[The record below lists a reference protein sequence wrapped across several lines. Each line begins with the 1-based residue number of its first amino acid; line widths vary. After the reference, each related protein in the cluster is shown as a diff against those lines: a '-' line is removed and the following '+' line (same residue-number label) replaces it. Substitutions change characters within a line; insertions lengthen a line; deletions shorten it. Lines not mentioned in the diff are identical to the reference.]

1 VNGLVQF
8 GLTVFVTPLEAD
20 ESEVSMGMKILIGYD
35 GSESADAALDDLR
48 MAGLPRETE
57 ALIVSVGEVLTPPL
71 PPSNE
76 MAGQPLASQRMAS
89 AIAQAQ
95 SQKAQAVKEAEEL
108 AAKASER
115 VRSYFP
121 DWEVR
126 AEGIA
131 GWPSSELI
139 RRADEWKADLVVVGS
154 QGRSA
159 VGQFILGSVSKNV
172 VTDSHHSVRVARG
185 AVGKKSSPM
194 PRVMIGVDGSPEAE
208 RAVRAVGWRVWPDG
222 TEVRIITVDD
232 GTSPAR
238 IARVLPTAAAMII
251 DRNEETAVAAKMMVE
266 WGESELRVIGLN
278 VSVAIE
284 KGDPQRALIEE
295 ARKWDADSI
304 FVGGR
309 RFDGALDRFWLGS
322 VSTTVVTKAHCSV
335 EVVRSPTS

>member
-1 VNGLVQF
+1 MVGLAQ
-8 GLTVFVTPLEAD
+8 
-20 ESEVSMGMKILIGYD
+20 
-35 GSESADAALDDLR
+35 
-48 MAGLPRETE
+48 
-57 ALIVSVGEVLTPPL
+57 
-71 PPSNE
+71 
-76 MAGQPLASQRMAS
+76 ASRRVAS
-89 AIAQAQ
+89 AVAHAELQRKQAI
-95 SQKAQAVKEAEEL
+95 KEAEEL
-108 AAKASER
+108 AAKANER

-121 DWEVR
+121 DWQVR
-126 AEGIA
+126 AEALA

-159 VGQFILGSVSKNV
+159 LAQFVLGSVSKKV

-185 AVGKKSSPM
+185 AVGTNNSTT

-222 TEVRIITVDD
+222 TEVRIITIDD

-238 IARVLPTAAAMII
+238 IARVLPTAAAMIR

-266 WGESELRVIGLN
+266 WGENELRVIGLN

-295 ARKWDADSI
+295 ARKWNADSI

-309 RFDGALDRFWLGS
+309 RFDGALERFWLGS
-322 VSTTVVTKAHCSV
+322 VSTAVVTKAHCSV
-335 EVVRSPTS
+335 EVVRSPAS

>member
-1 VNGLVQF
+1 
-8 GLTVFVTPLEAD
+8 
-20 ESEVSMGMKILIGYD
+20 VSMGMKILIGYD

-48 MAGLPRETE
+48 KAGLPSDTE
-57 ALIVSVGEVLTPPL
+57 ALIVSVAEVLMQPP
-71 PPSNE
+71 PPSDE
-76 MAGQPLASQRMAS
+76 MVGLAQASRRVAS
-89 AIAQAQ
+89 AVAHAELQRKQAI
-95 SQKAQAVKEAEEL
+95 KEAEEL
-108 AAKASER
+108 AAKANER

-121 DWEVR
+121 DWQVR
-126 AEGIA
+126 AEALA

-159 VGQFILGSVSKNV
+159 LAQFVLGSVSKKV

-185 AVGKKSSPM
+185 AVGTNNSTT

-222 TEVRIITVDD
+222 TEVRIITIDD

-238 IARVLPTAAAMII
+238 IARVLPTAAAMIR

-266 WGESELRVIGLN
+266 WGENELRVIGLN

-295 ARKWDADSI
+295 ARKWNADSI

-309 RFDGALDRFWLGS
+309 RFDGALERFWLGS
-322 VSTTVVTKAHCSV
+322 VSTAVVTKAHCSV
-335 EVVRSPTS
+335 EVVRSPAS